1 MHMLRHEDEALTF
14 GVHVFGSDRNNL
26 ECSYG
31 MPGAA
36 DFSRVDVPSNV
47 SQPDPIVQPGP
58 VIDAN
63 YRKYLRMRAR
73 SFIRKCNISN
83 NLVKQLNCKVWL
95 RNDYVLVAHVTL
107 FVMTRGGVWRCL

>member
-1 MHMLRHEDEALTF
+1 MHMLRHEDEAVTF

-63 YRKYLRMRAR
+63 YRKCSRMRAR
-73 SFIRKCNISN
+73 LFCCCFFFFRKSNILN
-83 NLVKQLNCKVWL
+83 NLVKQLNSAK
-95 RNDYVLVAHVTL
+95 
-107 FVMTRGGVWRCL
+107 FG